1 MVTVVQTLVKM
12 AFALCYFFTI
22 FTPMKTKAD
31 ILKDRIEELKNSEA
45 LTEWDHEE
53 KLEAIEQLEEEL
65 FVIENS

>member
-1 MVTVVQTLVKM
+1 
-12 AFALCYFFTI
+12 
-22 FTPMKTKAD
+22 MKTRAD

-53 KLEAIEQLEEEL
+53 KFEAIEQLEEEL

>member
-12 AFALCYFFTI
+12 AFVLCYFFTI
-22 FTPMKTKAD
+22 FTPMKTRAE
-31 ILKDRIEELKNSEA
+31 ILKDRIEELKNSEV
-45 LTEWDHEE
+45 LTEWDYEE

>member
-1 MVTVVQTLVKM
+1 
-12 AFALCYFFTI
+12 
-22 FTPMKTKAD
+22 MKTRAD
-31 ILKDRIEELKNSEA
+31 ILKDRIEELKAQEV

>member
-1 MVTVVQTLVKM
+1 MQTLVLITL
-12 AFALCYFFTI
+12 ALCYFFTI
-22 FTPMKTKAD
+22 FTPMKTRAD
-31 ILKDRIEELKNSEA
+31 ILKDRIEELKAQEA